1 MFIGIT
7 TRIIYEDGIKKQFV
21 NEAYIEYV
29 KLAGFTPIILPMLTD
44 IDDLLNLCDAFLIT
58 GGDDLHSQWYN
69 EPLSPKAGTTHIE
82 MDEADK
88 NVIEY
93 GGNIYDES
101 FVAIVDNVPVG
112 FIIGKTW
119 HRELV
124 VGNYDKAGWISLIYV
139 KPKFRNMGIGSL
151 LLNKVE
157 EIFVDKEMITLKKF
171 SKFSNMEEMAKKLA
185 DILCHSVNKHIFV
198 TDSDTFIAA
207 SGSLKKKYI
216 GGNLSSFL
224 EDIFSNVV
232 ILFALI

>member
-82 MDEADK
+82 MDKADK

-93 GGNIYDES
+93 AYKNKKPMFGICRGLQAINVFLGGSLVQHIEDNSHKEL
-101 FVAIVDNVPVG
+101 ADNVPFAPV
-112 FIIGKTW
+112 
-119 HRELV
+119 H
-124 VGNYDKAGWISLIYV
+124 NNS
-139 KPKFRNMGIGSL
+139 
-151 LLNKVE
+151 
-157 EIFVDKEMITLKKF
+157 IFDIVYNDN
-171 SKFSNMEEMAKKLA
+171 SKINSYHHQCIKKLA
-185 DILCHSVNKHIFV
+185 PNFTICGYSHECIEAIQHNELPI
-198 TDSDTFIAA
+198 IAVQWHPERIMDEE
-207 SGSLKKKYI
+207 SINLIKEFKKML
-216 GGNLSSFL
+216 N
-224 EDIFSNVV
+224 
-232 ILFALI
+232 